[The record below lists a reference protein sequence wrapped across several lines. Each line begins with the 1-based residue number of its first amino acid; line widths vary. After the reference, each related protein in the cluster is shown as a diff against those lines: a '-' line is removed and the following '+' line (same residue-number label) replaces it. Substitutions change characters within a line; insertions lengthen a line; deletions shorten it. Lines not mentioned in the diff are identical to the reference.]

1 MFSLICVWINGWEIN
16 REAGALRRY
25 RAHYDVIVLWQLLTL
40 APSVSDIHYQRR
52 RYARTSGLPLQ
63 RLVPLI
69 NLLPLACRS
78 IFKPF
83 YKLWSICNVCI
94 VKYRVGI
101 LIQAFHSSTF
111 HKRRLESNKWYHDGI
126 DDADDDTDDGGNDDG
141 PSVVVAVEYLINKE
155 WLNQHRA
162 WGMGS

>member
-1 MFSLICVWINGWEIN
+1 M
-16 REAGALRRY
+16 
-25 RAHYDVIVLWQLLTL
+25 
-40 APSVSDIHYQRR
+40 
-52 RYARTSGLPLQ
+52 
-63 RLVPLI
+63 
-69 NLLPLACRS
+69 
-78 IFKPF
+78 
-83 YKLWSICNVCI
+83 
-94 VKYRVGI
+94 GI